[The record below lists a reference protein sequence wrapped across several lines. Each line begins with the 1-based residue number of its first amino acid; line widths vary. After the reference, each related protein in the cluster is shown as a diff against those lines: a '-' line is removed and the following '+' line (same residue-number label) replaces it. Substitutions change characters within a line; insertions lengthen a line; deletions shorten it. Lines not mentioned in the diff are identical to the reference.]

1 MGSIQPQQLAMPANA
16 DLDYDVLI
24 IGAGLSGIY
33 SLIRMRQMGLRARVI
48 EAGSGEGGTWFW
60 NRYPGARFDSESYS
74 YIFSFSDELLN
85 EWDWT
90 EHFSPQPETLKYAQ
104 FIVNKFDLK
113 RDMQFN
119 TKVKAAHFQTSNN
132 SWLSTDEHGKTYS
145 SRWLVSCM
153 GILNEPTLPAIP
165 GVHDFQGQG
174 FHTARWPENGMDA
187 IAGKR
192 VGIIGTGATAIQTIQ
207 EIKKVV
213 GSLTVFQRT
222 ANWTAPLRNTKIS
235 KKEMAEI
242 RGHKWLSNFHDISTN
257 REANRLFSEFI
268 SKKMRERVDDP
279 VVAEKLI
286 PKNHGFGTRRVPLEG
301 GYYEAFNQP
310 NVELVDLT
318 ENPIERVTAEGI
330 RTKDKDF
337 EFDVIIYATGFD
349 AVTGS
354 FRAVDIKG
362 VNGVDLQD
370 VWGTGIR
377 TFLGLTVQH
386 FPNMFM
392 IMGPHQMF
400 GNIPRSIEY
409 AVDWVSNFIGF
420 AKEKGLTYAEATEE
434 GMDEWTAHVHQCA
447 KGLLA
452 NEVDSWM
459 TGVNKNLAH
468 KQVRTIS
475 RYNGPA
481 PGYRKCCDEVKAK

>member
-1 MGSIQPQQLAMPANA
+1 MSQAVARAAHGFGVFNF
-16 DLDYDVLI
+16 DVSPW
-24 IGAGLSGIY
+24 LSLSKIH
-33 SLIRMRQMGLRARVI
+33 R
-48 EAGSGEGGTWFW
+48 

-74 YIFSFSDELLN
+74 YIFSFSDELLK

-113 RDMQFN
+113 CDMQFN

-132 SWLSTDEHGKTYS
+132 SWLTTDEHGKTYS

-235 KKEMAEI
+235 KEEMTEI
-242 RGHKWLSNFHDISTN
+242 RGQYPDIFAKCAESGSCFIHLRDPRSTFDLDAEEREAHWEMLYAKPGFSKWLSNFHDISTN

-301 GYYEAFNQP
+301 GYYEA
-310 NVELVDLT
+310 
-318 ENPIERVTAEGI
+318 
-330 RTKDKDF
+330 
-337 EFDVIIYATGFD
+337 
-349 AVTGS
+349 
-354 FRAVDIKG
+354 
-362 VNGVDLQD
+362 
-370 VWGTGIR
+370 
-377 TFLGLTVQH
+377 
-386 FPNMFM
+386 
-392 IMGPHQMF
+392 
-400 GNIPRSIEY
+400 
-409 AVDWVSNFIGF
+409 
-420 AKEKGLTYAEATEE
+420 
-434 GMDEWTAHVHQCA
+434 
-447 KGLLA
+447 
-452 NEVDSWM
+452 
-459 TGVNKNLAH
+459 
-468 KQVRTIS
+468 
-475 RYNGPA
+475 
-481 PGYRKCCDEVKAK
+481 